1 MPSAKRYNRK
11 LYGAEASENGATED
25 EHQLADTGGETQEGA
40 HQDQFDF
47 VLLEAGSKKVLKFLR

>member
-25 EHQLADTGGETQEGA
+25 EHQLADTGGEAQEGA
-40 HQDQFDF
+40 HQYQFDF
-47 VLLEAGSKKVLKFLR
+47 V